1 LPLVKLA
8 AYYDFISKAFSFF
21 WTQCSKVQLQ
31 VCKCASVQ
39 LYYVLDQHGP
49 TTDLGAILQK
59 HDNSQATSNKLM

>member
-1 LPLVKLA
+1 M
-8 AYYDFISKAFSFF
+8 
-21 WTQCSKVQLQ
+21 CKVQLQ